1 MRLVLSYALDLN
13 TDNSRSA
20 LVVDSNDKR
29 CIVFRMHN
37 FFLCHFFFCVSRNP
51 NTSSRIVRIRA
62 LWNKSLLSN
71 TTNCETFLRTQW

>member
-13 TDNSRSA
+13 ADNSRSA
-20 LVVDSNDKR
+20 LVVDSNDEPCTVETVCVR
-29 CIVFRMHN
+29 FC
-37 FFLCHFFFCVSRNP
+37 FFVAFFVSRNP

-71 TTNCETFLRTQW
+71 TANCETLFRTQW